1 MNKLLIILAVFA
13 SVVSGAQSFPE
24 SPFIY
29 PALLSKED
37 ATVRLMNRINQYRAE
52 NGLNPFKLDT
62 AMSNACAYHCNFIS
76 LDTTQSSLHYELYS
90 SNASKLIQPI
100 GNFEFRMDHF
110 KVRLIGSKR
119 GEICCRAPGNKLSNP
134 AYSQYA
140 IEMGESCKAGKCD
153 ADAVTELVFQMWK
166 SSKGHNAQMLSP
178 NAEIAGCYQYVYEK
192 NGRYWVMATA
202 LLNSHVPSTID

>member
-37 ATVRLMNRINQYRAE
+37 ATFRLMNRINQYRAE
-52 NGLNPFKLDT
+52 NSLNPFKLDT
-62 AMSNACAYHCNFIS
+62 ALVNACAYHCNFKS
-76 LDTTQSSLHYELYS
+76 LDTTVSSLHTEAHT
-90 SNASKLIQPI
+90 SNAVKYMTPIGYFEDRIDRFKAKLI
-100 GNFEFRMDHF
+100 GN
-110 KVRLIGSKR
+110 KI
-119 GEICCRAPGNKLSNP
+119 GEICCKAPGNVLGNP

-140 IEMGESCKAGKCD
+140 VRMGESCEAGECD
-153 ADAVTELVFQMWK
+153 PDAVTELVFQMWK
-166 SSKGHNAQMLSP
+166 SSKGHNAQMLTP

-192 NGRYWVMATA
+192 DGKYWVMATA
-202 LLNSHVPSTID
+202 LLNSHVPSTGE